1 MIQGPQLIIVLA
13 IVLLLFGGSK
23 LPKLARSL
31 GEAQKEFRD
40 GLKESEEKD
49 TVAPAAN
56 ASTDTAPPAPASTNT
71 PGTNT
76 AGTNTAGTTT
86 AGEQTASADNAAG
99 TDAAPPT
106 AD

>member
-49 TVAPAAN
+49 KAAPVAN
-56 ASTDTAPPAPASTNT
+56 ASTDTAPPAPTATNT
-71 PGTNT
+71 S
-76 AGTNTAGTTT
+76 T
-86 AGEQTASADNAAG
+86 AGEQTTPADNTAG
-99 TDAAPPT
+99 TDVGPPT

>member
-40 GLKESEEKD
+40 GLKESEKAQAVTKVD
-49 TVAPAAN
+49 TANVDGSAGSVTAEGGTGTAPAEP
-56 ASTDTAPPAPASTNT
+56 TRETPPA
-71 PGTNT
+71 G
-76 AGTNTAGTTT
+76 
-86 AGEQTASADNAAG
+86 
-99 TDAAPPT
+99 
-106 AD
+106 